1 MKPQKTITALV
12 IFALLG
18 AYYYFVEIKKKSAD
32 KEKKAEQEKLF
43 PGFKEDAVTKITVN
57 NGQGIISV
65 QKDGNNWN
73 LEAPIKAPADDGVI
87 NEMLKDFAQAKIQRK
102 IEDGNPAEYGLGKN
116 DNTGFKFYADKEYS
130 VNFGDENPTESYA
143 YAVKN
148 EDKNFCIIDSVL
160 KKHSEKRLFDFRN
173 KGLFKVEETDVSVVE
188 IDLKDRKYT
197 LEKNDKGSWNLIK
210 PFNASAKKD
219 RVGAVISYVKNS
231 AVKYFEADK
240 DAAKFGLA
248 LPSQK
253 VVLTTSDGK
262 KTVYF
267 GVLDGVKNS
276 VFAKAQGVP
285 GIFELPDYIYNGI
298 PKAEDILNK
307 QILVIEDDSF
317 DRVEIK
323 YKNKFIEGARGKDKK
338 WKTVK
343 AQGLSKEEKKITD
356 TGAVIS
362 AIRRMEYAE
371 KFKAGA
377 KAEFFTQPQPLLEII
392 MKKAGA
398 EGIGVIFGDKADGEL
413 YYMKTA
419 DGVFSFDKNKMNNIN
434 LPGFDGL

>member
-1 MKPQKTITALV
+1 MKPNKTVTALI

-43 PGFKEDAVTKITVN
+43 PGFDEGAVNKITVN
-57 NGQGIISV
+57 NGKEIITVIKQG
-65 QKDGNNWN
+65 DTWM
-73 LEAPIKAPADDGVI
+73 LETPLKAPADDGMI
-87 NEMLKDFAQAKIQRK
+87 NGMLKDFAQAKVQRK
-102 IEDGNPAEYGLGKN
+102 IEDGDPEEYGLGKKE
-116 DNTGFKFYADKEYS
+116 NTGFKFYADSEYF
-130 VNFGDENPTESYA
+130 VDFGDENPTESYA
-143 YAVKN
+143 YVVKN
-148 EDKNFCIIDSVL
+148 GDDNFYIIDSIL
-160 KKHSEKRLFDFRN
+160 KRYSEKKLFDFRN
-173 KGLFKVEETDVSVVE
+173 KGLFKIEEPGVSAVE

-197 LEKNDKGSWNLIK
+197 LEKDDKGNWNLIK
-210 PFNASAKKD
+210 PFKAAVKKD
-219 RVGAVISYVKNS
+219 RAGAIIAYMKNS

-267 GVLDGVKNS
+267 GVLDGVKKS

-285 GIFELPDYIYNGI
+285 GIFELPDYIYTNI
-298 PKAEDILNK
+298 PKADEILNK
-307 QILVIEDDSF
+307 QILVIEDDGV

-362 AIRRMEYAE
+362 AIRQMEYAE
-371 KFKAGA
+371 KFDAGA
-377 KAEFFTQPQPLLEII
+377 KAEFFTRSQPSLEII
-392 MKKAGA
+392 MKKTGA
-398 EGIGVIFGDKADGEL
+398 EDINVIFGDKADGEL
-413 YYMKTA
+413 YYIKTA
-419 DGVFSFDKNKMNNIN
+419 DGVFSFDKNKMNSIN
-434 LPGFDGL
+434 LPGFDSF

>member
-43 PGFKEDAVTKITVN
+43 PGFKEDMVAKITVN
-57 NGQGIISV
+57 NGKEVIGML
-65 QKDGNNWN
+65 KDGKNWTV
-73 LEAPIKAPADDGVI
+73 EIPVKAPADDGVI
-87 NEMLKDFAQAKIQRK
+87 NEVLKDFAQAKVQRR
-102 IEDGNPAEYGLGKN
+102 IEEGNPAEYGLGKN
-116 DNTGFKFYADKEYS
+116 SNTGFKFYGDKEYS
-130 VNFGDENPTESYA
+130 VNFGDENPTESFA
-143 YAVKN
+143 YASKN
-148 EDKNFCIIDSVL
+148 EDKNFYITDSIL
-160 KKHSEKRLFDFRN
+160 KKHSEKKLFDFRN
-173 KGLFKVEETDVSVVE
+173 KGLFKVEEPDVRGIE

-197 LEKNDKGSWNLIK
+197 LEKNEKGNWYVIK
-210 PFNASAKKD
+210 PFNAAAKKD
-219 RVGAVISYVKNS
+219 RVGVIISYMKNS

-240 DAAKFGLA
+240 DAAKFGLSS
-248 LPSQK
+248 PSQK
-253 VVLTTSDGK
+253 IVLTTAEGG

-267 GVLDGVKNS
+267 GVLDAVKKS

-307 QILVIEDDSF
+307 QILMIEDDSV
-317 DRVEIK
+317 DRVIIK
-323 YKNKFIEGARGKDKK
+323 YGKRVIEGNRMEKS

-343 AQGLSKEEKKITD
+343 ADGLTKEEKKIID

-362 AIRRMEYAE
+362 AIRRMEYTG
-371 KFKAGA
+371 KFDAGA
-377 KAEFFTQPQPLLEII
+377 KAEFFTQSQPSLEII

-398 EGIGVIFGDKADGEL
+398 KDINVKFADKADGEL
-413 YYMKTA
+413 YYLKTA
-419 DGVFSFDKNKMNNIN
+419 DGVFSADKNKMKSFN
-434 LPGFDGL
+434 LPGFDVF